1 MQYNNQKGEVNMKKL
16 LLALTAV
23 LGMSV
28 AQAQSSVTIYGI
40 LDVGYIGTNY
50 RGTAADSTAKQNTNT
65 FGNNAES
72 SSRLG
77 FKGSEDLGGGTSAFF
92 TIETGLT
99 PTNATAS
106 TWTNRQSFVGLKQNG
121 IGQFAIGTQNTP
133 IHNAVGLTD
142 PGQQNNMMGNAIFAT
157 TPQANG
163 NPGAGNYTGSTS
175 SSGTSD
181 AYTVRVSNAL
191 TATSANF
198 AGFTGTGL
206 VVLNDTNQT
215 QTSSTTG
222 GQTNYNGWGLG
233 VNYEWKKLLVT
244 ANYQALKSNLSASTL
259 TTPAPAL
266 WTTAGGG
273 TNTQDNQT
281 YVAGTYDFG
290 ILKAYAQYINRKAT
304 DTVNSG
310 YYAQRKAEQIG
321 VRGFFTPRIEGWASA
336 GLGKV
341 TAFGQGQPT
350 ANFNAYQLG
359 SNYWLSKRT
368 NLYAIYGQTQT
379 SSVSPNA
386 ALAGSNYSV
395 GVRHTF

>member
-1 MQYNNQKGEVNMKKL
+1 MKKL
-16 LLALTAV
+16 LLALLAV
-23 LGMSV
+23 SSIGL

-50 RGTAADSTAKQNTNT
+50 RGTAGDATAKQNTNAI
-65 FGNNAES
+65 GNNAET

-77 FKGSEDLGGGTSAFF
+77 FKGVEDLGGGTSAFF
-92 TIETGLT
+92 TVETGLN
-99 PTNATAS
+99 PTNATVS
-106 TWTNRQSFVGLKQNG
+106 TFNNRQSFVGLKQNG
-121 IGQFAIGTQNTP
+121 LGQFALGTQNTP
-133 IHNAVGLTD
+133 IHNAVAVTD

-163 NPGAGNYTGSTS
+163 NSGAGNYTGSTS

-191 TATSANF
+191 TVTSDKF
-198 AGFTGTGL
+198 AGFTATGL
-206 VVLNDTNQT
+206 YVANNTNQT

-233 VNYEWKKLLVT
+233 VNYEWQKLLLT

-259 TTPAPAL
+259 ANPTPAL
-266 WTTAGGG
+266 WTTASGG

-281 YVAGTYDFG
+281 YVAATYDFG
-290 ILKAYAQYINRKAT
+290 ILKAYAQYINRRAT
-304 DTVNSG
+304 DTLNNG
-310 YYAQRKAEQIG
+310 YWGQRKAEQIG

-336 GLGKV
+336 GLGKT
-341 TAFGQGQPT
+341 TAFGAGQPT

-386 ALAGSNYSV
+386 ALAGSNYAV